1 MRPDNS
7 SRSFITPARRLLL
20 TCTLGCFL
28 LAVQPAAAQPPGLN
42 HARGHAAIAQLATR
56 LPAVAAQHNM
66 AAARLREL
74 FLSDPYLAV
83 DEADNLLFIDEF
95 TPEEAAGAAGTA
107 EGAALALQPLPN
119 TFFLHSLHG
128 ATKVIYLDFDG
139 HTTTGTSWN
148 SGATIVSEPYSIDA
162 DAAFSA
168 TELERIQYIWQRV
181 AEDFLPYGV
190 DVTTQDP
197 GVEPLRKLGTG
208 DQAWGVRVVVSPT
221 NWYNTGAGG
230 VAYIGSFS
238 WGSDTPCFVF
248 TAQLGNGNEKYTA
261 EAATHEAGHTVG
273 LYHDG
278 VTGGS
283 AYYSG
288 HNGWAAVMGVGY
300 YQGLV
305 QWSKG
310 EYPGANNGEDDLT
323 IMTGYGFT
331 YRPDDHGNTAALATP
346 LVVTNSTSVSGG
358 GIIERPTDMDHFSFL
373 TGAGTITLNVAGAA
387 RSPNLDIKA
396 ELYDSVGVIVA
407 NANSSA
413 SLNASISLFVAAGNY
428 TLVIDGVGNGDL
440 VTGYSEYG
448 SLGAYSISGTI
459 INPGV
464 AQPPVAVLSA
474 TPTSGAAPLEVTF
487 NGSGSYDP
495 DGTISVWSWNFGD
508 GTALDPDT
516 NPSHAYLSKGTYTA
530 VLTVTDRTGFSDT
543 AGIVIT
549 ATGPPNVPTGLS
561 AAAASASQINL
572 SWTDMSDDETG
583 FAIERSTG
591 GGTWALL
598 ATVGANVPSYANT
611 GLTASTT
618 YQYRVRAV
626 NGAGESGYT
635 NTAGATTQ
643 AALAMHIGDL
653 DGTRSVSKRTWSAKV
668 TITVH
673 DASERTVP
681 GAVVTGTWNTGG
693 SGSCTTGTTGA
704 CTITASKIATST
716 ASVTFTVGNVTK
728 AGANYT
734 SGHHDPDGDSSG
746 TTITILKQ
754 SAAGG

>member
-1 MRPDNS
+1 MSPDNS
-7 SRSFITPARRLLL
+7 SRSFSTPARLLL
-20 TCTLGCFL
+20 LACTLGWFL
-28 LAVQPAAAQPPGLN
+28 LAVHPAAAQPPGLS
-42 HARGHAAIAQLATR
+42 HARGQAAIAQLAAR

-95 TPEEAAGAAGTA
+95 TPEEAAGAEGTA
-107 EGAALALQPLPN
+107 EATALALQPLAD
-119 TFFLHSLHG
+119 TFFLHSLPG

-148 SGATIVSEPYSIDA
+148 GGATMVSAAFSIDA
-162 DAAFSA
+162 DATFSA

-197 GVEPLRKLGTG
+197 GVEALRKLGTG
-208 DQAWGVRVVVSPT
+208 DQAWGQRVVISPT

-238 WGSDTPCFVF
+238 WSSDTPCFVF
-248 TAQLGNGNEKYTA
+248 TAQLGTGNEKYTA

-288 HNGWAAVMGVGY
+288 HSGWAAIMGVGY

-310 EYPGANNGEDDLT
+310 EYPGANNAEDDLT
-323 IMTGYGFT
+323 IVTGYGFT
-331 YRPDDHGNTAALATP
+331 VRPDDHGNTAASATP

-358 GIIERPTDMDHFSFL
+358 GIIERQTDKDHFSFL
-373 TGAGTITLNVAGAA
+373 TGAGTITLNVSGAA
-387 RSPNLDIKA
+387 RSANLDIKA
-396 ELYDSVGVIVA
+396 ELYDSVGGFMA
-407 NANSSA
+407 SANSST
-413 SLNASISLFVAAGNY
+413 SLNASISLYVAAGSY
-428 TLVIDGVGNGDL
+428 TLAVDGVGNGDL
-440 VTGYSEYG
+440 VTGYSDYG
-448 SLGAYSISGTI
+448 SLGEYTIAGTI
-459 INPGV
+459 VSPGV
-464 AQPPVAVLSA
+464 AQPPVAVASA
-474 TPTSGAAPLEVTF
+474 TPTSGAAPLAVSF

-495 DGTISVWSWNFGD
+495 EGSVASYSWNFGD
-508 GTALDPDT
+508 GGSAGTSIA
-516 NPSHAYLSKGTYTA
+516 SHTYAAKGVYTA
-530 VLTVTDRTGFSDT
+530 VLTVTDKAGFSDT
-543 AGIVIT
+543 DSVAVT
-549 ATGPPNVPTGLS
+549 VAGPPNAPTALS

-572 SWTDMSDDETG
+572 SWSDTSDDEAG
-583 FAIERSTG
+583 FAIERSAD
-591 GGTWALL
+591 GTAWTPL
-598 ATVGANVPSYANT
+598 ATVVTNVRTYSNT
-611 GLTASTT
+611 GLLAETK
-618 YQYRVRAV
+618 YYYRVKAA

-635 NTAGATTQ
+635 NTANATTQ
-643 AALAMHIGDL
+643 APLAMHIGDL

-673 DASERTVP
+673 DALHQPVSGTVVSGSWSP
-681 GAVVTGTWNTGG
+681 GAAA
-693 SGSCTTGTTGA
+693 SCTTGTTGA
-704 CTITASKIATST
+704 CTITASKVATNT
-716 ASVTFTVGNVTK
+716 ASVAFSVGNLTK
-728 AGANYT
+728 AGATYT
-734 SGHHDPDGDSSG
+734 STLNHDPDGDGSG
-746 TTITILKQ
+746 TTITIVK
-754 SAAGG
+754 

>member
-1 MRPDNS
+1 MSPDNS
-7 SRSFITPARRLLL
+7 SRSFSTPARRLLL
-20 TCTLGCFL
+20 TCTLGCCL
-28 LAVQPAAAQPPGLN
+28 LAVQPAAAQPPGLS
-42 HARGHAAIAQLATR
+42 HARGQAAIAQLAAR

-83 DEADNLLFIDEF
+83 DEADNLLFVDEF
-95 TPEEAAGAAGTA
+95 TPEEAVGAEGTA
-107 EGAALALQPLPN
+107 EATALALQPLSD
-119 TFFLHSLHG
+119 TFFLHSLPG

-148 SGATIVSEPYSIDA
+148 GGATMVSAAFSIDA

-197 GVEPLRKLGTG
+197 GVEALRKLGTG
-208 DQAWGVRVVVSPT
+208 DQAWGQRVVISPS

-238 WGSDTPCFVF
+238 WSSDTPCFVF
-248 TAQLGNGNEKYTA
+248 TAQLGTGNEKYTA

-278 VTGGS
+278 VNGGS

-310 EYPGANNGEDDLT
+310 EYPGANNTENDLT
-323 IMTGYGFT
+323 IMTSYGFT
-331 YRPDDHGNTAALATP
+331 VRPDDHGNTAASATP

-358 GIIERPTDMDHFSFL
+358 GIIERPTDIDHFSFL
-373 TGAGTITLNVAGAA
+373 TGAGTITLNVTGAA

-407 NANSSA
+407 TANSSA
-413 SLNASISLFVAAGNY
+413 SLNASISLYLAAGTY
-428 TLVIDGVGNGDL
+428 TLAIDGVGNGDL
-440 VTGYSEYG
+440 VTGYSDYG
-448 SLGAYSISGTI
+448 SIGEYSISGTI
-459 INPGV
+459 VSPGV
-464 AQPPVAVLSA
+464 AQPPVAAASA
-474 TPTSGAAPLEVTF
+474 TPTSGAVPLTVTF
-487 NGSGSYDP
+487 NGSGSHDP
-495 DGTISVWSWNFGD
+495 DGTISAWSWTFGD
-508 GTALDPDT
+508 GTALDPGT
-516 NPSHAYLSKGTYTA
+516 NPAHVYSSKGTYTA

-543 AGIVIT
+543 ASLVIT
-549 ATGPPNVPTGLS
+549 AAGPPNVPTGLS

-572 SWTDMSDDETG
+572 SWSDNSDDETG
-583 FAIERSTG
+583 FAIEGSADG
-591 GGTWALL
+591 ATWTQVA
-598 ATVGANVPSYANT
+598 AVGANVRSYANT
-611 GLTASTT
+611 GLSAERK
-618 YQYRVRAV
+618 YYYRVKAV

-635 NTAGATTQ
+635 NTANATTQ
-643 AALAMHIGDL
+643 APLAMHIGDL

-673 DASERTVP
+673 DASERIVA
-681 GAVVTGTWNTGG
+681 GAVVTGAWTPGG

-704 CTITASKIATST
+704 CTITASKIPTNAT
-716 ASVTFTVGNVTK
+716 SVTFNVGGVAKTGVTYDASK
-728 AGANYT
+728 NE
-734 SGHHDPDGDSSG
+734 DPDGLGTRSS
-746 TTITILKQ
+746 ITIVR
-754 SAAGG
+754 